1 VKLKD
6 GQAAQFQRAAFAA
19 GYKTT
24 AAWLRDLG
32 AQAVAMP
39 SGDLQR
45 QAATPTAHAGGTQ
58 NSTGGLDSVLRN
70 GLKLEALKAKLG
82 VKTLAQVEAG
92 EAAKPLPIRGNTF
105 TSVQGAVIDVGNAP
119 VEDVPTVSWRERLAK
134 AQQKLEVEGDY
145 EGMGMRRKPRGQ
157 GSVLHF
163 QPGKTPDRLA
173 RRGVNSCLSLL
184 CFTFYTR
191 NQLWGMSHGCC

>member
-1 VKLKD
+1 MAKVVGVKLKD
-6 GQAAQFQRAAFAA
+6 GQAAQFQRAALAA
-19 GYKTT
+19 GSKTI

-32 AQAVAMP
+32 AQAVAAP
-39 SGDLQR
+39 AGDLQR

-119 VEDVPTVSWRERLAK
+119 VEDVPTVSWRERLTK
-134 AQQKLEVEGDY
+134 AQQKMEVEGDY
-145 EGMGMRRKPRGQ
+145 ESMQNLLAGIK
-157 GSVLHF
+157 L
-163 QPGKTPDRLA
+163 PGKWISLSMAA
-173 RRGVNSCLSLL
+173 RIIWLDSNHPLEA
-184 CFTFYTR
+184 
-191 NQLWGMSHGCC
+191 